1 MPIMGATS
9 SKDTELENALSKF
22 EEGQAEKL
30 REVFDSLSR
39 NNILDKSKLK
49 VGDDQEFLRSF
60 LATLLLCKSV

>member
-1 MPIMGATS
+1 MGATS

-49 VGDDQEFLRSF
+49 VGDDQEFLRYF

>member
-1 MPIMGATS
+1 MGATS

-30 REVFDSLSR
+30 RKVFDSLSS
-39 NNILDKSKLK
+39 NNMLDKSKLK

-60 LATLLLCKSV
+60 LTTTIVV